1 MNLSIETNHKTNLCS
16 TEITSLWTQYMS
28 DSMSISVINYM
39 LEKAQDKDIRSIL
52 EFSIGLSEKHVRTIR
67 KFFNAENYPI
77 PFGFTSEDVD
87 LQAPRLFSD
96 TFFLKYLHIMAAHGI
111 TGYAVSLTTAVR
123 SDLREYYT
131 ECSNEAMKL
140 YNITLDLMLA
150 KGIYTRPPYLYP
162 PEKSQYVKKQNFLTG
177 WFGNRR
183 PLNGIEISNIS
194 FNMNKT
200 VMGKAMVL
208 GFSQVAKT
216 KEVREYLMRGTQISS
231 KHVEIFSSI
240 LHEDNLP
247 CPPSWDSEVTNTTV
261 SPFSD
266 KLIMF
271 HTGLLTQA
279 SVAFYGAALAVC
291 MRRDLGVQYTRLIGE
306 MEQYGEDGGN
316 IMINNS
322 WMEQPPTADDRVALA
337 EDKN

>member
-1 MNLSIETNHKTNLCS
+1 METSHETKLCS

-28 DSMSISVINYM
+28 DSMSICVISYM
-39 LEKAQDKDIRSIL
+39 LEKVENSDIRSIL
-52 EFSIGLSEKHVRTIR
+52 EFAIDLSKKHVKAI
-67 KFFNAENYPI
+67 KSFFDKENYPI
-77 PFGFTSEDVD
+77 PYGFTEEDVNIK
-87 LQAPRLFSD
+87 APRLFSD
-96 TFFLKYLHIMAAHGI
+96 TFLLKYLHIMAAHGL
-111 TGYAVSLTTAVR
+111 TGYAVSLTTAIR
-123 SDLREYYT
+123 ADLREYYT
-131 ECSNEAMKL
+131 RCNNEAMKL

-150 KGIYTRPPYLYP
+150 KGVYTRPPYLYP
-162 PEKSQYVKKQNFLTG
+162 PEQAQYVQKQNFLTG

-183 PLNGIEISNIS
+183 PLNGIEISNIT

-200 VMGKAMVL
+200 VMGKALLL
-208 GFSQVAKT
+208 GFSQVAKH
-216 KEVREYLMRGTQISS
+216 KEVREYLMRGNQVSS
-231 KHVEIFSSI
+231 KHVEVFSSI

-247 CPPSWDSEVTNTTV
+247 CPPTFESEVTNATV

-271 HTGLLTQA
+271 HTALLTQA
-279 SVAFYGAALAVC
+279 SVAFYGAAMAVS
-291 MRRDLGVQYTRLIGE
+291 MRRDLGAQYTRLLAE